1 MRRASNIDMCN
12 GPLLKNVIAY
22 TIPIII
28 TSLLQLLFN
37 AADLVVVGQFC
48 GSNSVAA
55 VGATSA
61 IVHLIVNFFAG
72 FSMGVGVAMAQAIGS
87 RDSERVHQVVHTAM
101 PISAIS
107 GVLVSL
113 IGMLFSET
121 FLRWMGTP
129 TEILDLSSLYLKV
142 YFLGAFF
149 NMVYSF
155 GASLLRAAG
164 DSKSPLYILTIAGVV
179 NVVFNIIFV
188 TLFHMDVAGVALAT
202 AISQALSAVLVVYA
216 LIHREDEC
224 RFVMKAMRI
233 YTRPLKKM
241 ISVGLPSGIQFCAFS
256 LSNVLIQSSINSF
269 GAAAVSGNAAGSNIE
284 GFVYVCMN
292 AFGQTS
298 LNFAGQNIGAKKY
311 ERLSKIM
318 RTCLLCAFV
327 AGVITGGL
335 AFLFKEPLLSFY
347 ITDSTEAIKFGV
359 QRMTYIC
366 LTYFICGMMDTMSG
380 MLRGMGK
387 SLHAMIISLMGACG
401 LRVIFIMTLFKLP
414 LFHSLDWLFM
424 TYPISWILCLIA
436 LLIAYKINK
445 DRFMRNHL
453 AQIDAIIKK

>member
-1 MRRASNIDMCN
+1 MRRASHIDMCN
-12 GPLLKNVIAY
+12 GPLFQNVIAY
-22 TIPIII
+22 TIPIIL
-28 TSLLQLLFN
+28 TSILQLLFN

-55 VGATSA
+55 VGATSS

-87 RDSERVHQVVHTAM
+87 RNSERVHQVVHTAM
-101 PISAIS
+101 PISIIS
-107 GVLVSL
+107 GILVSL
-113 IGMLFSET
+113 IGVLFSET
-121 FLRWMGTP
+121 FLRWMDTP
-129 TEILDLSSLYLKV
+129 TEILDLSSLYLKI

-179 NVVFNIIFV
+179 NVVFNVIFV

-224 RFVMKAMRI
+224 RFVIKAMHI
-233 YTRPLKKM
+233 YAKPLKKM

-269 GAAAVSGNAAGSNIE
+269 GAAAVSGNAAGANIE

-298 LNFAGQNIGAKKY
+298 LNFSGQNIGAKNY
-311 ERLSKIM
+311 ERLTKIT

-327 AGVITGGL
+327 AGIVTGGL
-335 AFLFKEPLLSFY
+335 AFLFKEPLLSLY
-347 ITDSTEAIKFGV
+347 ITDSAEAIQFGV

-387 SLHAMIISLMGACG
+387 SMHAMIITLMGACG
-401 LRVIFIMTLFKLP
+401 LRIIFIITLFKLP
-414 LFHSLDWLFM
+414 FFHSLDWLFT
-424 TYPISWILCLIA
+424 TYPISWLLCFIA
-436 LLIAYKINK
+436 LFIAYKINK
-445 DRFMRNHL
+445 DKLVRN
-453 AQIDAIIKK
+453 AVTE